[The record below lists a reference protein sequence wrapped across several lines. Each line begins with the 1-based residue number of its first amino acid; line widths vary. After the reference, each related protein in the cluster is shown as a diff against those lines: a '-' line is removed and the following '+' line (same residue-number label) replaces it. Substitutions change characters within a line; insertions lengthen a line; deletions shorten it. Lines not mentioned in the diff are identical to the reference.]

1 MNPPLEHTD
10 KAGEEEDNTPYV
22 DEVVRSHQEQSG
34 RGDEACRYRSDAD
47 KESLHMLI
55 VDEAPVSATDEEAED
70 KGGKHH
76 RQCGCD

>member
-1 MNPPLEHTD
+1 MYPPLKHTD
-10 KAGEEEDNTPYV
+10 KADEEEDNTPYV

-34 RGDEACRYRSDAD
+34 RGYETCRYRSDAD

-55 VDEAPVSATDEEAED
+55 VDEASVSATDEEAED